1 MLHTQNP
8 RFAMNAKTR
17 ALTTVSALAMVSSM
31 VAAHGASAQTPAAPA
46 QNAQAPAVEE
56 IVVTG
61 SRVISNGYEAPTPVT
76 VMGEAAIAQANQ
88 PNIADFVGQ
97 LPAFGGDNEGSHSG
111 GNSISTGKQGQ
122 SQLNLRS
129 LGLSRTLVLLDGH
142 RFVSSDPNGAVNI
155 NYFPTGLINRVDV
168 VTGGASAAYGSDAL
182 AGVVNFVLD
191 KNFVGI
197 KGTVSGGVR
206 TSGDDRTSNI
216 SLSFGTRFAND
227 RGHLLVSAEYANDPG
242 VFDWDNS
249 PWHKTPFHII
259 ANPAYAVVGGVGN
272 GQPAFLARQNTSTI
286 LYAPG
291 GIITAGPLKGTAFDN
306 TGKPFQYQYGPL
318 TNAQYTQGGMYQ
330 FTDETQVNQSLTD
343 HLFRDSF
350 FTRASYDLTDDVN
363 VFAQFI
369 HGYTS
374 EWARSKANDATNMVI
389 KTGNPFIP
397 AAIQAQMT
405 ALNLTSFNMG
415 SFNEDIPP
423 LSSRFYTRAWNTS
436 AGANGKFE
444 AAGTTWNWDIAAS
457 HGFTKTS
464 NNVAVFDTTIFPLA
478 YDAVVGPNGTPVCRS
493 QAANPTCVPYNP
505 FGINVNS
512 QAAVNYVASTSI
524 QYQNTKEDVQE
535 ANVSGKPFEAWAG
548 PVAVAFGVAH
558 RYESVFSTVN
568 PIAQLSHATAA
579 NYKPSIGHYDV
590 SEGYGEIELPLARDT
605 AWAKTLDFNAAVRAT
620 SYSTSGYVTTWK
632 AGATYQPVDD
642 MRFRVSRSR
651 DIRAPNLADLYA
663 GGSGGQSPGVINPFA
678 GGSTFPTFIN
688 NTVGNAGLKPEVAD
702 TTGLGVILTP
712 TFFPGF
718 SASVDY
724 YQINIGG
731 AITSVGAQETINR
744 CFVGQ
749 AFYCN
754 QIYSN
759 TTGTVATPADLAA
772 GRVAVTNA
780 LPFNLAT
787 QKQQGQDIDITY
799 QTSLSAIN
807 SDWDGGVLLHGLV
820 AHVTYQKNDDAY
832 NPVQNQAG
840 NNSSTGPVKWRYF
853 LQEVYTNDPLTLT
866 FTERGISHG
875 NYGPFYLACSSG
887 CPTSTANK
895 QTLDGDY
902 IPGQWWYDLGISYKF
917 MHKDS
922 GMADAEAFLTIQN
935 VFNSQPQPVANTSYW
950 YMSTNPFLYD
960 NFGRVFRAGIRFKM

>member
-1 MLHTQNP
+1 MS
-8 RFAMNAKTR
+8 ASVAGINAAR
-17 ALTTVSALAMVSSM
+17 
-31 VAAHGASAQTPAAPA
+31 AQTAAAQTAAP
-46 QNAQAPAVEE
+46 QTAQAAPVEE

-76 VMGEAAIAQANQ
+76 VMGTAAIEQANQ

-155 NYFPTGLINRVDV
+155 NYFPTNLINRVDV

-191 KNFVGI
+191 KQFVGI
-197 KGTVSGGVR
+197 KGSVSGGVR

-216 SLSFGTRFAND
+216 SLAAGTHFANG
-227 RGHLLVSAEYANDPG
+227 RGHLLISAEYANDPG

-259 ANPAYAVVGGVGN
+259 ANPAYAVVNGVGN

-291 GIITAGPLKGTAFDN
+291 GIITSNPAGTPGTANALKGIAFDN
-306 TGKPFQYQYGPL
+306 TGKPFQYQYGSL
-318 TNAQYTQGGMYQ
+318 TNTQYTQGGMFAYS
-330 FTDETQVNQSLTD
+330 DATQYNQSLTD
-343 HLFRDSF
+343 HLFRDSAF
-350 FTRASYDLTDDVN
+350 IRVAYDVTDDIN
-363 VFAQFI
+363 VYAQFI

-374 EWARSKANDATNMVI
+374 EWARSKLDDATNIVI

-397 AAIQAQMT
+397 ASVQAQMT
-405 ALNLTSFNMG
+405 ALNITQFNMG
-415 SFNEDIPP
+415 SFNQDLPP
-423 LSSRFYTRAWNTS
+423 LSSRFYTRAWSTS
-436 AGANGKFE
+436 GGASGKFD
-444 AAGTTWNWDIAAS
+444 AAGTTWNWDIGFE

-464 NNVAVFDTTIFPLA
+464 NNVNVFDTTLFPLA
-478 YDAVVGPNGTPVCRS
+478 YDAVSGPNGSVICRS
-493 QAANPTCVPYNP
+493 QATNPTCVPYNP
-505 FGINVNS
+505 FGIGVNS
-512 QAAVNYVASTSI
+512 QAAVNYVNQTSI

-535 ANVSGKPFEAWAG
+535 ANVNGKPFESWAG
-548 PVAVAFGVAH
+548 PVAVGVGIAH
-558 RYESVFSTVN
+558 RYESAYSIVN
-568 PIAQLSHATAA
+568 AIAQASHATAA
-579 NYKPSIGHYDV
+579 NYKPLIGHYDV
-590 SEGYGEIELPLARDT
+590 TEGYGEIQLPLAKET

-632 AGATYQPVDD
+632 VGAVYQPIDD
-642 MRFRVSRSR
+642 LRFRVSRSR

-663 GGSGGQSPGVINPFA
+663 GGSGGQSPGIINPFA
-678 GGSTFPTFIN
+678 GGTTFPTFIGG
-688 NTVGNAGLKPEVAD
+688 TYGNPNLKPEVAD
-702 TTGLGVILTP
+702 TTGLGVIVTP

-718 SASVDY
+718 SASIDY
-724 YQINIGG
+724 YQIDIAG
-731 AITSVGAQETINR
+731 AITSVGGQEGINR

-749 AFYCN
+749 QFYCN
-754 QIYSN
+754 QLFSD
-759 TTGTVATPADLAA
+759 TKGTVATLADLQA
-772 GRVAVTNA
+772 GRLAQQTS

-799 QTSLSAIN
+799 QTNLSSIN
-807 SDWDGGVLLHGLV
+807 DSWDGGVLFHALV
-820 AHVTYQKNDDAY
+820 AHVTYQKFDDAY

-875 NYGPFYLACSSG
+875 TYGPFYLACSSN

-902 IPGQWWYDLGISYKF
+902 IAGEWRYDLGIAYKF
-917 MHKDS
+917 MHKDTS
-922 GMADAEAFLTIQN
+922 VGDAEAFLTIQN
-935 VFNSQPQPVANTSYW
+935 VFNTQPVPVASINYW